1 MFVAAASTN
10 AALTYVEMYETKVIA
25 PEPAGVGANKCVYY
39 VCAKAGDAWVKLPDV
54 TPASIVA
61 AGSIK
66 KLFTG
71 DLTAAVKT
79 YPAFPGSEADYLRAQ
94 IARITADTAIA
105 PAGYLVEV
113 EVEEAEEEEAELDP
127 FKDAASMELYR
138 EKQLA
143 TVADGHQFKD
153 TAMRVA
159 QAGEEFEGHESMDAV
174 MEAAA
179 WVHTARPLLKQGRCS
194 WYPIPKAPKP
204 PPAEGEEEE
213 EAEEEEPAEPEEA
226 AEFGASIEGDATL
239 WEEPEEGTG
248 GAWAFRMCTSNGG
261 GVHGKATVVAV
272 KSTKWPGAVTVAG
285 SGGGHGTA
293 FSGVYF
299 GNGAEYTATAG
310 GAKPFAP
317 PLPADIQS
325 EWTPAPVD
333 PDDEEA
339 VAFTLTEAVDP
350 TVEQEAEEEER
361 RQAVAEGG
369 VDAEEEAEE

>member
-1 MFVAAASTN
+1 M
-10 AALTYVEMYETKVIA
+10 
-25 PEPAGVGANKCVYY
+25 
-39 VCAKAGDAWVKLPDV
+39 
-54 TPASIVA
+54 IVA
-61 AGSIK
+61 AGAIK

-79 YPAFPGSEADYLRAQ
+79 YPAFPGVEAEYLRAQ

-105 PAGYLVEV
+105 PAGFLVEV
-113 EVEEAEEEEAELDP
+113 EAEEEAEEEAEIDP
-127 FKDAASMELYR
+127 FKDEASMELYR

-143 TVADGHQFKD
+143 TVADGHTFKD

-159 QAGEEFEGHESMDAV
+159 KAGEEFEGHESMDAV

-204 PPAEGEEEE
+204 PPADGEEEEE
-213 EAEEEEPAEPEEA
+213 EAEEEEPAEPEEP
-226 AEFGASIEGDATL
+226 AEFGASIEGDAPLFET
-239 WEEPEEGTG
+239 EEEGMG
-248 GAWAFRMCTSNGG
+248 GSWAFRMCTANGG

-285 SGGGHGTA
+285 SGGGHGTM

-299 GNGAEYTATAG
+299 GNGAEYTATAAG
-310 GAKPFAP
+310 VKPFAP

-325 EWTPAPVD
+325 EWAPAPVD
-333 PDDEEA
+333 EEA
-339 VAFTLTEAVDP
+339 EEAPFTLTEAVDP
-350 TVEQEAEEEER
+350 TIEQEAEEEER
-361 RQAVAEGG
+361 LQAEAEGG